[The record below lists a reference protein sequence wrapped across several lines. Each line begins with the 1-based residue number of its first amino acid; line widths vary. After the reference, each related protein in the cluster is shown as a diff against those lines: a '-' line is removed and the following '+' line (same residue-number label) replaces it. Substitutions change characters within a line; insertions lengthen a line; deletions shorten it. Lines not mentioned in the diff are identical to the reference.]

1 MKEVSGLRSRIR
13 CRKGAK
19 SGFANGMRMD
29 SIIWP
34 PSSVKRCLKAVS
46 ASVPGAHS
54 LTRVTT
60 RLLPFL
66 AAHSPMI
73 QDDCE
78 RMKLVRTKYGDAV
91 VVTEAPEIMTTV
103 GIFACVTSCP

>member
-1 MKEVSGLRSRIR
+1 MKAVSGLISRMR
-13 CRKGAK
+13 CRNGAK
-19 SGFANGMRMD
+19 SGLASGMRID

-34 PSSVKRCLKAVS
+34 PSSVKRCLNEVS
-46 ASVPGAHS
+46 ASVPGAQS
-54 LTRVTT
+54 LTSVTA

-73 QDDCE
+73 QDDWDS
-78 RMKLVRTKYGDAV
+78 MKLVRTVYGDAV

-103 GIFACVTSCP
+103 